1 MAQKREGYAP
11 FSIEREAGVQ
21 SATVNGTIDV
31 VQEIRPTLTTGFIDE
46 RGDWKGLKSSEEQ
59 FHSFGNDEAI
69 ANGATILAPQSAS
82 GTVWPLDMTGY
93 DDVMVAIKPTNGG
106 NYSLTA
112 VMGPADFAF
121 ANLRDVNPNSIL
133 IGAPYPN
140 DDNATLYN
148 DGAQSL
154 TADVWN
160 IVIIQ
165 QRLKSQKLLQFRI
178 VNNSGGESDIET
190 AFLRLV

>member
-1 MAQKREGYAP
+1 MVEKREAFAP
-11 FSIEREAGVQ
+11 WSLTRKAGVQ

-46 RGDWKGLKSSEEQ
+46 SGDWKGLKSSEEQ